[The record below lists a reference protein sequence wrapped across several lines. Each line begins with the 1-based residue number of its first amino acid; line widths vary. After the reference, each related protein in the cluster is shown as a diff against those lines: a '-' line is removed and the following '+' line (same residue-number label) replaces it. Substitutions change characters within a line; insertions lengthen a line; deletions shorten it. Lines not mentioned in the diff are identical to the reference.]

1 MRDPG
6 MHAQRCMTAIGR
18 DHRLTWLQICRMLRC
33 CPLFDSRR
41 GNRKRMHIRSGDS
54 WLSIVLLL
62 LVLLLLVRRIL
73 DGLQPILLLFA
84 GFWIGLGIG
93 RYQSSGMLSLFIGIS
108 LLVRNAIM
116 SFQQIPSRECSPA
129 EAGKRLLFGIW
140 TSPLV
145 SIAIQTTE
153 PS

>member
-6 MHAQRCMTAIGR
+6 MHAQCCMTAIGR
-18 DHRLTWLQICRMLRC
+18 DHRLTWLQICRMLWC
-33 CPLFDSRR
+33 WPLYSRR
-41 GNRKRMHIRSGDS
+41 GNRKRMHIRSGDG
-54 WLSIVLLL
+54 WLSI
-62 LVLLLLVRRIL
+62 VLLLLVRRIL

-140 TSPLV
+140 TTPLV
-145 SIAIQTTE
+145 SIAIQTTKR
-153 PS
+153 